1 MWQKLQK
8 CGYNL
13 VIMEAAKKLLV
24 DPFAEAEAS
33 YRRFF
38 AEDLKKNPIDHLSK
52 EEQREYMRQMK
63 LACRVL
69 AEHDG
74 VLKRLA
80 E

>member
-1 MWQKLQK
+1 
-8 CGYNL
+8 
-13 VIMEAAKKLLV
+13 MEAAKKLLV

-33 YRRFF
+33 YRRLF
-38 AEDLKKNPIDHLSK
+38 AKDLKKNPIDHLSK
-52 EEQREYMRQMK
+52 EEQREYMRQMN